1 MARQALKSLSRQR
14 LMYADIP
21 DFFELL
27 KTETERMGAILAAAG
42 VEDGLE
48 YAIENQFM
56 RGLSKTEFQRYSTV
70 MTCWVHLV
78 PKLKW
83 VTPHDC
89 TATLHRL
96 TSIA

>member
-48 YAIENQFM
+48 YAIENQFQA
-56 RGLSKTEFQRYSTV
+56 QRSLRV
-70 MTCWVHLV
+70 RASASPIWGGFN
-78 PKLKW
+78 
-83 VTPHDC
+83 
-89 TATLHRL
+89 
-96 TSIA
+96 